1 MFAKNDQMPILKRY
15 SADLH
20 IHTVLSPCADLDMGP
35 VNIISAARR
44 LGTGIIAITDHHSA
58 ANVPAVMEH
67 AGDEPPLV
75 VPGIEVQTREEVH
88 LLCLFP
94 DLHTLN
100 DFARLIRDKLP
111 LVQNRPDLFGEQV
124 VVNGK
129 EEILYFEEMLL
140 TGSVGMTVESVA
152 REVKMREGLLIP
164 SHVDRPAYS
173 LLANLGFLPPGL
185 TVHALEIA
193 RPELK
198 ERLLAAHPNLK
209 NSAFIT
215 SSDAHFLS
223 QMDSAYMT
231 VFYLAEPSFQEIR
244 LALGGEEGRKVSIE
258 LRVRPE
264 PGAA

>member
-1 MFAKNDQMPILKRY
+1 VFAENNHTPILNRY

-35 VNIISAARR
+35 VNIIRAARR
-44 LGTGIIAITDHHSA
+44 LGMGIIAIADHHAA

-67 AGDEPPLV
+67 AGAAPPLV
-75 VPGIEVQTREEVH
+75 IPGIEVQTREEVH

-94 DLHTLN
+94 DLQALD
-100 DFARLIRDKLP
+100 DFAVLIRNKLP
-111 LVQNRPDLFGEQV
+111 PVRNRPNFFGEQV

-152 REVKMREGLLIP
+152 QEVKMREGLLIP

-185 TVHALEIA
+185 NIHAMEIA
-193 RPELK
+193 RPEHLGN
-198 ERLLAAHPNLK
+198 LLAAHPALRGTP
-209 NSAFIT
+209 FIT
-215 SSDAHFLS
+215 SSDAHFLR
-223 QMDSAYMT
+223 QMDTAYVT
-231 VFYLAEPSFQEIR
+231 AFYLAEPSFQEIK
-244 LALGGEEGRKVSIE
+244 LALGGLAGRKAIIE
-258 LRVRPE
+258 ARK
-264 PGAA
+264 PGYTI